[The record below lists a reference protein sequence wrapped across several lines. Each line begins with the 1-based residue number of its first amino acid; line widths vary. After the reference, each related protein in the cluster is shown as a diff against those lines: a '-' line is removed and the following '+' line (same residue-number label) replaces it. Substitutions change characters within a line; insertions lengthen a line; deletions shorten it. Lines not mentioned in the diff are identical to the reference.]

1 MPPVVLERPK
11 MSRQMWESLKS
22 QIVRE
27 RQRKQQELEADAEVE
42 RQRKER
48 ERQQKQD
55 SMTLSE
61 TREQIAALEGRLS
74 ELKDEKHQVFM
85 QLKKVLNEDEVR
97 KRQLISQEQTR
108 FDMGRYL
115 ELGKWA
121 IMLRNANDTGGP
133 QMFLQQVTLT
143 RPPTA
148 VYKGVPVSHQPAP
161 HSSHTLLPPGGL
173 KRSRSPSP
181 PLHQSNN
188 YKFGPFKPPPH
199 ALHSYPH
206 KPGPVGALQFFPSQ
220 AIQQQPPHT
229 SQPSFSSGHHQPPP
243 QQQQQQQQHNNSTT
257 TTATT
262 TAATTRYGVYI
273 RWCSTFKVTSV
284 SISSRKR
291 RTTKAFHH
299 LFAAYSFSTSRIR
312 DASSGRSMFE
322 LHLSHQ
328 HTPPPQKFGDDSPK
342 YYPPPTH
349 SLPIRSTHMTIHPA
363 LSIQA
368 SQGIST
374 GSITS
379 GFPIRTQPSVT
390 SFQGRPPSPH
400 ITYTGPGGPPRLSY
414 GHPHSAHIQ
423 TSAPHPN
430 APRYNMP
437 PGMQRDRD

>member
-1 MPPVVLERPK
+1 

-27 RQRKQQELEADAEVE
+27 RQRKQQG
-42 RQRKER
+42 RCRGRKTTKGT

-97 KRQLISQEQTR
+97 KRQLISQEQTSGEIFGVR
-108 FDMGRYL
+108 QMGNYAP
-115 ELGKWA
+115 G
-121 IMLRNANDTGGP
+121 MQMTPGGP

-229 SQPSFSSGHHQPPP
+229 SQPSFSSGHHQ
-243 QQQQQQQQHNNSTT
+243 Q
-257 TTATT
+257 
-262 TAATTRYGVYI
+262 
-273 RWCSTFKVTSV
+273 
-284 SISSRKR
+284 
-291 RTTKAFHH
+291 
-299 LFAAYSFSTSRIR
+299 
-312 DASSGRSMFE
+312 
-322 LHLSHQ
+322 
-328 HTPPPQKFGDDSPK
+328 
-342 YYPPPTH
+342 
-349 SLPIRSTHMTIHPA
+349 
-363 LSIQA
+363 
-368 SQGIST
+368 
-374 GSITS
+374 
-379 GFPIRTQPSVT
+379 
-390 SFQGRPPSPH
+390 
-400 ITYTGPGGPPRLSY
+400 
-414 GHPHSAHIQ
+414 
-423 TSAPHPN
+423 
-430 APRYNMP
+430 
-437 PGMQRDRD
+437 